1 MNCGDGFD
9 EVGWRRSGGSQGLA
23 AGLARDRSVA
33 ASGAYEFLDTS
44 AGLVFDPVRYSH
56 GGQHY
61 ASLGL
66 TVSGSPTW
74 WQCSVDVAVG
84 LTGACPSTTRSL
96 LRTCSSMPRVR
107 RADPGGTGGGSPDP
121 ESELRAAG
129 ARAHNRFLKDFCSEA
144 PGRLL
149 GVPLIYPWPDWDA
162 GVAVW
167 FGLGRRVSAR
177 SSRR

>member
-23 AGLARDRSVA
+23 AGLDRDRSVA

-56 GGQHY
+56 GGQHD
-61 ASLGL
+61 AGLGL

-84 LTGACPSTTRSL
+84 LTGACPLDNTL
-96 LRTCSSMPRVR
+96 ALADLFIVPRVR
-107 RADPGGTGGGSPDP
+107 RADHGGTDGGSPDP

-129 ARAHNRFLKDFCSEA
+129 ARA
-144 PGRLL
+144 
-149 GVPLIYPWPDWDA
+149 
-162 GVAVW
+162 
-167 FGLGRRVSAR
+167 
-177 SSRR
+177 